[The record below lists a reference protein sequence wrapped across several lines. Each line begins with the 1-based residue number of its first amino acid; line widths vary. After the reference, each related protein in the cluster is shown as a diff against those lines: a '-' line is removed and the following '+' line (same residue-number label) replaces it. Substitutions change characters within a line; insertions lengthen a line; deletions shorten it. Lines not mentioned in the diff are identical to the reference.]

1 MKKKFL
7 VTGGAGFIGSHLVEK
22 LSKKAKVIVIDNLFQ
37 GNKLKINENIK
48 LVVGDVRNKK
58 LIVKYSQGC
67 ETIFHLAAIIG
78 VDVVAKNKIE
88 TINTEFEGL
97 KNICEASIKNKVK
110 KIIYSSSS
118 GVYGRLNYSQ
128 KVKENAIVAPYSG
141 YAMAKRASEIYLENF
156 HHEYKINC
164 ASVRLFNVY
173 GKRQDERMVIAR
185 FVEQAKKN
193 QDITIYGNGHQTRD
207 FTHVDDCVQTF
218 LNLDKKIKGC
228 EIFNSSRGQE
238 FKIIEI
244 AKIIKKL
251 FKSKSKIK
259 CIIVPNELEEF
270 QVNKR
275 CGNSSKLLNYTKFKP
290 SINLIEGLKETYF

>member
-7 VTGGAGFIGSHLVEK
+7 ITGGAGFIGSHLAEK
-22 LSKKAKVIVIDNLFQ
+22 LSKNSYVTVIDNLFQ
-37 GNKLKINENIK
+37 GNKLKINKNIK
-48 LVVGDVRNKK
+48 LVVGDIRDKK
-58 LIVKYSQGC
+58 LVIKYSKEC

-78 VDVVAKNKIE
+78 VDVVARNKIE
-88 TINTEFEGL
+88 TMNTEFEGL
-97 KNICEASIKNKVK
+97 KNVCEASIKNNVK

-118 GVYGRLNYSQ
+118 GVYGRLNYSK

-141 YAMAKRASEIYLENF
+141 YAMAKRASEVYLNNF
-156 HHEYKINC
+156 HREYKINC

-173 GKRQDERMVIAR
+173 GERQDERMVIAR

-193 QDITIYGNGHQTRD
+193 HDITIYGNGSQTRD
-207 FTHVDDCVQTF
+207 FTHVDDCVKTF
-218 LNLDKKIKGC
+218 QILDKKIKGC

-259 CIIVPNELEEF
+259 CIIVPKGLEEF
-270 QVNKR
+270 QVKKR
-275 CGNSSKLLNYTKFKP
+275 CGNSTKLLNYTKFKP
-290 SINLIEGLKETYF
+290 SINLIEGLKKTYF